1 MLTSAQLGLAGAWA
15 ELGNIQNRVAKGIGN
30 VTKVINMLEKVTLG
44 SHYFE
49 TAMLLRNSIVI
60 SALLTNAESWHG
72 LTIQQVN
79 KLESVD
85 KLLLRKIL
93 KTPVLNHYI

>member
-1 MLTSAQLGLAGAWA
+1 M
-15 ELGNIQNRVAKGIGN
+15 AKGIGN

-93 KTPVLNHYI
+93 KTPVSTPCESLNLENYINRIFVHLKI